1 MPEQGYLTDANASG
15 QGSTTGAQNPLL
27 SVVIPMRNEEESVVL
42 MIKAVTD
49 ALDGYEYE
57 ILLVDDGSTDAT
69 IAQAKA
75 LQVPQ
80 LQIVELTKNFGQ
92 TNAMAAGI
100 HLARGTYVVTIDGDL
115 QNDPSDIPMLLNK
128 ACEGDWDVVAGNR
141 ANRQDGWLLRKLPS
155 KMANA
160 LIRKL
165 TGVYLY
171 DYGCTLKV
179 FRNQIAKNLGL
190 YGELHRFIPV
200 LASLQ
205 GGRIMEMN
213 VKHHPRRFGKSKYG
227 LGRTTKVM
235 SDLLLMIFMQRWLQ
249 KPMHLFGTFGGAMS
263 FAGLGILIW
272 QLIAYFVSAT
282 SGFWALAG
290 FILFMSGILFIALG
304 FLAEVLMRIYYEG
317 SQRRPYLIRAI
328 HRTQITSNTP

>member
-1 MPEQGYLTDANASG
+1 MPVHEYLVDHAEVLPQLKT
-15 QGSTTGAQNPLL
+15 GSEKPLL
-27 SVVIPMRNEEESVVL
+27 SVVIPMRNEEESVAL

-49 ALDGYEYE
+49 ALTGYSYE

-69 IAQAKA
+69 IAQAKK
-75 LQVPQ
+75 LDVPQ
-80 LQIVELTKNFGQ
+80 LSIVELTKNFGQ

-100 HLARGTYVVTIDGDL
+100 HLAQGTYVATIDGDL
-115 QNDPSDIPMLLNK
+115 QNDPSDIPILLAK
-128 ACEGDWDVVAGNR
+128 AQEGDWDVVAGNR

-160 LIRKL
+160 IIRKL

-171 DYGCTLKV
+171 DYGCTLKI
-179 FRNQIAKNLGL
+179 FRSQIAKNMGL

-200 LASLQ
+200 LASLL

-235 SDLLLMIFMQRWLQ
+235 SDLLLMIYMQRWLQ
-249 KPMHLFGTFGGAMS
+249 KPMHLFGTLGGALSFGGIAV
-263 FAGLGILIW
+263 LIW
-272 QLIAYFVSAT
+272 QLIAYFFNAVN
-282 SGFWALAG
+282 GFWAIAG
-290 FILFMSGILFIALG
+290 FMLLMSGILFIVLG
-304 FLAEVLMRIYYEG
+304 FLAEVQMRIYYEG
-317 SQRRPYLIRAI
+317 SQRRPYLIRTI
-328 HRTQITSNTP
+328 HGAQVNANTP

>member
-1 MPEQGYLTDANASG
+1 MPLQAYIDDQIEVLSREKNEFHK
-15 QGSTTGAQNPLL
+15 PLL
-27 SVVIPMRNEEESVVL
+27 SVVIPMRNEEESVIP
-42 MIKAVTD
+42 MITAVMES
-49 ALDGYEYE
+49 LSGYAYE
-57 ILLVDDGSTDAT
+57 ILLVDDGSTDTT
-69 IAQAKA
+69 INQARSMN
-75 LQVPQ
+75 VPQ
-80 LQIVELTKNFGQ
+80 LLVVELTKNFGQ

-100 HLARGTYVVTIDGDL
+100 HLSRGEYVVTIDGDL
-115 QNDPSDIPMLLNK
+115 QNDPSDIPVLLTK
-128 ACEGDWDVVAGNR
+128 AREGDWDVVAGNR

-155 KMANA
+155 KIANA

-179 FRNQIAKNLGL
+179 FRSQIAKNLGL

-227 LGRTTKVM
+227 LGRTTRVM
-235 SDLLLMIFMQRWLQ
+235 SDLLLMIYMQRWLQ
-249 KPMHLFGTFGGAMS
+249 KPMHFFGTLGGA
-263 FAGLGILIW
+263 FGFVGLGLLIW
-272 QLIAYFVSAT
+272 QGVVGLYGQG

-290 FILFMSGILFIALG
+290 FMLLLSGLLFIVLG
-304 FLAEVLMRIYYEG
+304 FIAEVQMRIYFEG
-317 SQRRPYLIRAI
+317 SQRRPYLIRTI
-328 HRTQITSNTP
+328 HGANVHSVAP

>member
-1 MPEQGYLTDANASG
+1 MPVHEYLMDHAEVLPQTK
-15 QGSTTGAQNPLL
+15 TGVEKPLL

-42 MIKAVTD
+42 MIKAVTE
-49 ALDGYEYE
+49 ALAGYSYE

-69 IAQAKA
+69 IGQAKT
-75 LQVPQ
+75 LDIPQ
-80 LQIVELTKNFGQ
+80 LFIVELTKNFGQ

-115 QNDPSDIPMLLNK
+115 QNDPSDIPVLLAK
-128 ACEGDWDVVAGNR
+128 AQEGDWDVVAGNR

-171 DYGCTLKV
+171 DYGCTLKI
-179 FRNQIAKNLGL
+179 FRSQIAKNLGL

-235 SDLLLMIFMQRWLQ
+235 SDLLLMIYMQRWLQ
-249 KPMHLFGTFGGAMS
+249 KPMHLFGTLGGA
-263 FAGLGILIW
+263 LGFSGIAVLIW
-272 QLIAYFVSAT
+272 QLIASFLDNAN
-282 SGFWALAG
+282 GLWAITG
-290 FILFMSGILFIALG
+290 FILFMTGILFIVLG
-304 FLAEVLMRIYYEG
+304 FIAEVQMRIYYEG
-317 SQRRPYLIRAI
+317 SQRRPYLIRTI
-328 HRTQITSNTP
+328 HGAEVHANIP